1 MDFPVN
7 SKKKG
12 GDSNRK
18 GNRNNR
24 EQKKTKGVRHSHT
37 IYSSKHVRISNE
49 KIEKCKKSNSNSISK
64 SN

>member
-1 MDFPVN
+1 MDFSVI

-18 GNRNNR
+18 SNRNNR
-24 EQKKTKGVRHSHT
+24 EQKKNNGVLHSHT
-37 IYSSKHVRISNE
+37 IYSSKHVRISHG
-49 KIEKCKKSNSNSISK
+49 KIEKSKSKSK